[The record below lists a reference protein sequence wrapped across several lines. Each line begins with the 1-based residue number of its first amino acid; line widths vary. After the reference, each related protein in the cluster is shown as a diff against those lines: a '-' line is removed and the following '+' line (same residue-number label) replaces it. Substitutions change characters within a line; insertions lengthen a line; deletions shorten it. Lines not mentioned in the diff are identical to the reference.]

1 MVKVDTIYGKIKLFI
16 ILVGV
21 VFLILFTILVVYKK
35 KQEKQILNSSQERYI
50 SDINSLFT
58 MKSSQMKK
66 TIYDYTYWDEFVT
79 AIEKNDTSW
88 YKKNIDFRS
97 EVYDFDYAC
106 VYNKE
111 FEIVHEQFNSDS
123 IVKSV
128 IPKEAVF
135 NLNKTRFSNFFQI
148 SNGRIVEVSAGSV
161 HHLTDPDHN
170 KTEPEGY
177 LFVVREFDQKYIT
190 EMEKITASEIEFESS
205 DPNTDAGRFTIQT
218 KIELLSWDGK
228 HVSWIVFR
236 RELDLNSSTTQIIMY
251 VMFAF
256 VLLILLTF
264 NWISLKWINHPL
276 TLVTDILK
284 TDNRESI
291 TLLKA
296 APAEF
301 GRIGSLFEENVLQK
315 IELVAAKEQ
324 AEKSDKLKSA
334 FLSNMS
340 HEIRTPMN
348 SILGFS
354 DLLEE
359 ETDETKRIKYLKII
373 QTNGTNLLNLLN
385 DLIDLSK
392 IEAGDL
398 IIKNGN
404 FGVVDLFDEM
414 REVYSKELERRKKW
428 DVQLLYDLPD
438 GNLIILSDINRIKQI
453 MSNLLSNA
461 VKFTEKGSITISC
474 KKENDEYIF
483 SVADTGTGVPEED
496 QKKIFE
502 RFIKYNYKWLNSEGS
517 GIGLS
522 IVENIVK
529 MLNGRLWLTSVNGEG
544 STFFFSIPC
553 KLSKLGEKL

>member
-16 ILVGV
+16 ILVGA